1 MTASSIKHH
10 PAASMFPMMSEE
22 QFQQLKADII
32 EHGQREDIVFSHDN
46 LLVDGRNRMRACN
59 ELGIEPETCEL
70 MEETDIVA
78 YVISHNLHRRHL
90 STNQRACV
98 AAKLATL
105 NHGGDRQSEE
115 FKGSIDLSCQ
125 DDAAT
130 LLSVSV
136 PALKRA
142 KHVIENGSSAV
153 VDAVE
158 SDQIKASLA
167 YKFIGLCEGKRG
179 QAKIVKEGV
188 KAVRAYVKEKS
199 PPKAKKK
206 EAEPLIE
213 TNAEYTTEA
222 LVENAEA
229 IEGLKSAR
237 NPVVVISKVL
247 FGMTSEQV
255 TSILLHCEQLQ
266 ERKP

>member
-1 MTASSIKHH
+1 MTVADIKIH
-10 PAASMFPMMSEE
+10 PAANLFPMMTDE
-22 QFQQLKADII
+22 QFQNLKADIK
-32 EHGQREDIVFSHDN
+32 EHGQQEAIVFSHDN
-46 LLVDGRNRMRACN
+46 LLVDGRNRIRACN

-70 MEETDIVA
+70 MEETDVVA
-78 YVISHNLHRRHL
+78 YVLSHNLHRRHL

-105 NHGGDRQSEE
+105 KHGEVGNGRKAEGQNCPST
-115 FKGSIDLSCQ
+115 I

-130 LLSVSV
+130 LLNVSPRTV
-136 PALKRA
+136 KNA
-142 KHVIENGSSAV
+142 KHVIENASSAV

-167 YKFIGLCEGKRG
+167 YKFIGLCGGKRD
-179 QAKIVKEGV
+179 QAKIVKDGV
-188 KAVRAYVKEKS
+188 KAVREYVKGKA
-199 PPKAKKK
+199 PPKKKSK
-206 EAEPLIE
+206 EPLVE

-229 IEGLKSAR
+229 IEGLKSAK

-255 TSILLHCEQLQ
+255 TSILLHCEALQ
-266 ERKP
+266 DRKG